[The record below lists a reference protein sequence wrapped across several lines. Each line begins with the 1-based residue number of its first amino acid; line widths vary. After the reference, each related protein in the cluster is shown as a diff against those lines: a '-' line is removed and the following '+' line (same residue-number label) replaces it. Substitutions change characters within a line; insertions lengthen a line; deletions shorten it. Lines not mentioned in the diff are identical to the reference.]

1 VSAPAELRAPASA
14 WQVARHYLGMLGSG
28 GGTLGIALLALVP
41 IKAWSPSV
49 AGEDLLAP
57 MFLLALLH
65 WRGTGRAG
73 GRDDA
78 LPLRR
83 SHHDGVRVA
92 CGLAWA
98 AAAMLL
104 LAGLSVPFGLAT
116 HDLDFLVE
124 RALGILPTVPIAL
137 GMYAVAAAVRL
148 RSGRPRRAL
157 LAVFLLLGLL
167 SAAPPALWVAVAA
180 AAVWLLAPGD
190 LRARVLRARSR
201 RKEPAAPRP
210 TAQRPLAPRGWSGPR
225 TAAGAPRRPARLAA
239 VFGRESRMAL
249 RRIALP
255 LAFTAAWAWSRVS
268 GGVDA
273 VGPARGAG
281 AYLSAGFVLVLLCVV
296 PFWVSRV
303 ERGAGREHDDSLPV
317 DTATLRALR
326 VAAGAMWLGAVLLAV
341 AAVAAAGAVAIGG
354 AASLPG
360 VLLRTWAG
368 AAGAALLVY
377 LLASVPVFLSAR
389 QPYMAGLMYASVW
402 VGVWRY
408 TIDWVPQ
415 AAPFLPWSA
424 LAPLVDPSAPA
435 SAWAPALA
443 LWLPLA
449 VLAVPAAAAMGARR
463 EHPGWGRGARP
474 ARAALGA
481 AAGGAA

>member
-1 VSAPAELRAPASA
+1 
-14 WQVARHYLGMLGSG
+14 MLGSG
-28 GGTLGIALLALVP
+28 GGPWGVALLALVP
-41 IKAWSPSV
+41 IEAWSPSV
-49 AGEDLLAP
+49 AGEDMLAP

-83 SHHDGVRVA
+83 AHHDGVRVA

-98 AAAMLL
+98 AAAMLVL
-104 LAGLSVPFGLAT
+104 IGLSVPLGLAT

-124 RALGILPTVPIAL
+124 RVLGMLPTVPMAL

-167 SAAPPALWVAVAA
+167 SSAPPALWVAVGA
-180 AAVWLLAPGD
+180 AAVWLLAPED
-190 LRARVLRARSR
+190 LRARVVRARSR
-201 RKEPAAPRP
+201 GREPASPPP
-210 TAQRPLAPRGWSGPR
+210 TARRPLAPRGWTTPR
-225 TAAGAPRRPARLAA
+225 TTAGAPRRPARLTA

-255 LAFTAAWAWSRVS
+255 LAFTAAWAWSRTS
-268 GGVDA
+268 EGPGA
-273 VGPARGAG
+273 VGALGGIGADASAR
-281 AYLSAGFVLVLLCVV
+281 FVLVLLCVL

-303 ERGAGREHDDSLPV
+303 ERGPRREHDDSLPL

-341 AAVAAAGAVAIGG
+341 AMLAAAGAVATGG

-402 VGVWRY
+402 GGVWQF
-408 TIDWVPQ
+408 TIQWVPQ
-415 AAPFLPWSA
+415 AAPLLPWSA
-424 LAPLVDPSAPA
+424 LAPLVEPAAPVW
-435 SAWAPALA
+435 AWAPALA

-449 VLAVPAAAAMGARR
+449 VLAVPAAAAVGARR
-463 EHPGWGRGARP
+463 EHPGWGRSTRP
-474 ARAALGA
+474 AGAALGA